1 MLKPAQLYREELQK
15 KYVECWYKPENQY
28 YSGWTGMQ
36 IPDLPDNCYDTHDF
50 VSVDKDNNVIGY
62 ISYCINHVSLSVDRL
77 GIISFKKGDLTFGRD
92 IYESIC
98 NIFEAYGMNRIE
110 FFAFADNPAV
120 KAYRNFIRKH
130 GGRECAYKRQCARLQ
145 DGKLHDAV
153 IFEILAEE
161 FKR

>member
-62 ISYCINHVSLSVDRL
+62 ISYCINYVSLSVDRL

-110 FFAFADNPAV
+110 FFL
-120 KAYRNFIRKH
+120 
-130 GGRECAYKRQCARLQ
+130 RLQ
-145 DGKLHDAV
+145 TIRQLKR
-153 IFEILAEE
+153 IEILYENTVVVNVHI
-161 FKR
+161 RDNVQDYRTVSCMTL